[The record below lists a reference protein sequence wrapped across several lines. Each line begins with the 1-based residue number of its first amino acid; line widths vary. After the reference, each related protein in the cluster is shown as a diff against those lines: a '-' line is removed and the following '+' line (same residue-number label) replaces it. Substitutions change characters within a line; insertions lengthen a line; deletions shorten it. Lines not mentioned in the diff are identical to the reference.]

1 MSRKKDDGLLGI
13 ELSPREIRIVQI
25 RHKAGKAQ
33 VVNLGIAPMPEGAV
47 AQGQLLNPVSA
58 GMALKKLLDDLG
70 VKPGVRAAV
79 GLPSASSVFR
89 RIAIPPAPDSELKSI
104 VAGEVDH
111 YQVLRLGGS
120 HGFIKLASPANAE
133 EVGVV
138 VLAAEEPTLA
148 GIREMADTA
157 EIIVHSLEPIQLGL
171 FRSIL
176 SSEGPQG
183 TAFGMA
189 VSDSNIEISFAHKGQ
204 VWFYR
209 RLDVTSATLKAYASV
224 ATAAPAELP
233 EGEEE
238 AQGRYSV
245 TPIDDL
251 AVEVRRSLEYIE
263 REFKDLP
270 QITHLLFASSDPG
283 LEFLADRLSE
293 KIGGRVEIVSCN
305 GAQIGSDIADRF
317 MGAEG
322 MRYTGA
328 FGLAM
333 RDQFP
338 TNLVMDLYASER
350 TMVEHKESKK
360 HIVISA
366 VAATAALLIGS
377 FGLVM
382 YNNQIASVNDQRDAA
397 QTRAKTMLAQADD
410 ARKERAN
417 RVEQYR
423 LLRKEGV
430 PLAPVM
436 DFINASLA
444 PGVGLKTFSIE
455 PTLAVSLEG
464 ETRDEASLI
473 ATTQNLQRSPLLTG
487 VNVQSFARDVN
498 KGGLTFMLSS
508 STVSLDQVQLPGDEK
523 LGKANS
529 DIAAK
534 ANSTTLNK
542 ENPS

>member
-13 ELSPREIRIVQI
+13 ELSQREIRVVQV
-25 RHKAGKAQ
+25 RHKSGKAQ

-47 AQGQLLNPVSA
+47 AQGQLLNPGAA
-58 GMALKKLLDDLG
+58 GTALKKLLEELG
-70 VKPGVRAAV
+70 VKPMTRASI
-79 GLPSASSVFR
+79 GLPPAASVFR
-89 RIAIPPAPDSELKSI
+89 RIAVPQAPDAELKSI
-104 VAGEVDH
+104 VAGEVEH

-120 HGFIKLASPANAE
+120 HGFIKLESPAGAE
-133 EVGVV
+133 ELGVV

-157 EIIVHSLEPIQLGL
+157 EVTVASLEPVQLGL

-189 VSDSNIEISFAHKGQ
+189 VTESNVEISFAHKGQ

-209 RLDVTSATLKAYASV
+209 RLDVTASTLKAYAAAADTVAASV
-224 ATAAPAELP
+224 PE
-233 EGEEE
+233 EGED
-238 AQGRYSV
+238 AQMRYSV

-251 AVEVRRSLEYIE
+251 AMEVRRSLEYIE

-283 LEFLADRLSE
+283 LEFLANRLSE

-305 GAQIGSDIADRF
+305 GAQIGAEIADKF
-317 MGAEG
+317 MGSEG
-322 MRYTGA
+322 MRYTSA

-333 RDQFP
+333 RDLFP
-338 TNLVMDLYASER
+338 ANLVMDLYAAER
-350 TMVEHKESKK
+350 SMVEHKENKK
-360 HIVISA
+360 HVVISA
-366 VAATAALLIGS
+366 VAATTALLMGS
-377 FGLVM
+377 FGVVM
-382 YNNQIASVNDQRDAA
+382 YNNQISSVNDQRQAA
-397 QTRAKTMLAQADD
+397 ETRAKTLLAQADD

-430 PLAPVM
+430 PLGSVM

-444 PGVGLKTFSIE
+444 PGVGLTTFTIE
-455 PTLAVSLEG
+455 PTLAVQLQG

-487 VNVQSFARDVN
+487 VNVQSFNRDTQ
-498 KGGLTFMLSS
+498 KKGLTFLLSS
-508 STVSLDQVQLPGDEK
+508 TTVSLDQVQLPGDENAPK
-523 LGKANS
+523 TNQEV
-529 DIAAK
+529 AAK
-534 ANSTTLNK
+534 AVTTQTK